1 MQTRPER
8 LRRLG
13 AAYAASRDLHAGDRE
28 AVHAEIEAADRD
40 GMTVREISRELAG
53 AISPGRVHAIVL
65 ERTAARQ
72 ERLTRPD

>member
-1 MQTRPER
+1 MRTRPER

-28 AVHAEIEAADRD
+28 ALHREIEAADLED
-40 GMTVREISRELAG
+40 MSVREIARLSG
-53 AISPGRVHAIVL
+53 VSPGRVHAIVV

-72 ERLTRPD
+72 DRLTRPID